1 MMRLA
6 KLTHSFTLKNAAQK
20 CTDQSH
26 VKRHGSSSSNGAGQ
40 SINGLAATATAAT
53 RGSSSSGNTSYTSNS
68 NNSNSKRK
76 SKPRTKCF
84 GGTVFRCCLPCRGGG
99 SAAPATSPP
108 QTPAQTPDE
117 LKPKTQIKI
126 DSQTRNE
133 HKQQQEQQKYQL
145 QQQLDNELETCAP
158 GEKKHSLADTI
169 GTSVTTPISLKTLIN
184 DVDEDLEQH
193 LSAADI
199 AAASLA
205 SGLVARRAEPETLSD
220 ASVSPT
226 VVVLQLS
233 NTLTASTA
241 PSLTLPTD
249 VEEGIANSS
258 LTTAAAGTATLL
270 STIASSVSPTSPSPS
285 GIYSVNQQPSGSN
298 SSNSS
303 SSGGGGAAGAPA
315 GSPAGT
321 ATAAASGA
329 AAAAA
334 AQRCSCQP
342 QTSPLPHI
350 KEEEESEQ
358 QQQQH
363 ANNRQPSNT
372 NSSNSKDKSSPI
384 KGFEEPLPPITIA
397 GGGYCGSC
405 ESVHHSSGTS
415 SSATGVGVGG
425 GGGGSSTQQEY
436 VGASTPSPRIK
447 LKFRKPHKSCWSRIV
462 LAPIG
467 GTGGTGSSSATVIGS
482 NSNETLASS
491 GGSST
496 GNTNTNNSS
505 SISVAAHHRLAS
517 SSASALASHPSNSQL
532 LPTSKMQAEQGS
544 IGDLQKY
551 HSRYLK
557 NRRHTLANVRFDVE
571 NGQGARSPLEGGS
584 PSAGLVLQNLPQR
597 RESFLYRSDS
607 DFEMSP
613 KSMSRNS
620 SIASERFKEQEAS
633 ILVDRSHGEDLIVTP
648 FAQILASLRSVRN
661 NLLSLTNV
669 PASNKRPAQSSSGR
683 GGNAGGVQLAQ
694 GEENYTRLATDT
706 IEELDWCLDQL
717 ETIQTHRSVSD
728 MASLKFKRMLNK
740 ELSHFSESSRSGNQI
755 SEYICSTFLDKQ
767 QEFDLPSLRVEEN
780 TEPSTQPVNQY
791 PRSRSP
797 RGPPMS
803 QISGVKRPLSHTNS
817 FTGERLPTFGV
828 ETPKEN
834 ELGTL
839 LAELD
844 TWGIE
849 IFKIGDWSC
858 NRPLTCVAYTIFQ
871 SRELLTSL
879 MIPPKTFLNFM
890 TTLEDHYVKDNPFHN
905 SLHAAD
911 VTQSTNVL
919 LNTPALEGVFTP
931 LEVGGALFAACIHD
945 VDHPG
950 LTNQFLVNSSSELA
964 LMYNDESVL
973 ENHHL
978 AVAFKLL
985 QNQGCDI
992 FGNMQK
998 KQRQTLR
1005 KMVIDIVLSTDMSKH
1020 MSLLADL
1027 KTMVETKKVAG
1038 SGVLLLDNYTD
1049 RIQVLEN
1056 LVHCADLSNPTK
1068 PLPLYKRWVALLM
1081 EEFFLQGDKER
1092 ESGMDIS
1099 PMCDRHNA
1107 TIEKSQ
1113 VGFIDYIVHPL
1124 WETWADLVHPDAQ
1137 DILDTLEENR
1147 DYYQSMI
1154 PPSPP
1159 PSAADEIPQDEK
1171 IRFQITLEESDQEN
1185 LAELEECDESES
1197 RADAG
1202 SSTTTGTTATSAAG
1216 GGHPPGS
1223 QNQAQR
1229 GGM

>member
-1 MMRLA
+1 MIATLFIIFAFIRAFPWSRRRAYAAAAGRAPLA
-6 KLTHSFTLKNAAQK
+6 LTLVPADEEEQQQQQHHHQQQQQLDNNNGPRVSITTMGNGHGHGHAEHMPRPRRKSSKFHEVTFSGSVGGGESDGEGEALATTTTTAAAAAAAAAAVAAGAG
-20 CTDQSH
+20 S
-26 VKRHGSSSSNGAGQ
+26 KRHSLGATSTTSNSGSTITAPYRTLGSSSRSRGSRDYGHSQHEYYQLHTGSSSSNGMRGMTQ
-40 SINGLAATATAAT
+40 RSDTMATEAEEFEDEE
-53 RGSSSSGNTSYTSNS
+53 R
-68 NNSNSKRK
+68 
-76 SKPRTKCF
+76 
-84 GGTVFRCCLPCRGGG
+84 
-99 SAAPATSPP
+99 PP
-108 QTPAQTPDE
+108 MDDDE
-117 LKPKTQIKI
+117 
-126 DSQTRNE
+126 
-133 HKQQQEQQKYQL
+133 
-145 QQQLDNELETCAP
+145 
-158 GEKKHSLADTI
+158 
-169 GTSVTTPISLKTLIN
+169 
-184 DVDEDLEQH
+184 
-193 LSAADI
+193 
-199 AAASLA
+199 AASYD
-205 SGLVARRAEPETLSD
+205 RETEEFY
-220 ASVSPT
+220 
-226 VVVLQLS
+226 S
-233 NTLTASTA
+233 NIQ
-241 PSLTLPTD
+241 D
-249 VEEGIANSS
+249 
-258 LTTAAAGTATLL
+258 AAGTA
-270 STIASSVSPTSPSPS
+270 SNRSKRSSLFSRSD
-285 GIYSVNQQPSGSN
+285 
-298 SSNSS
+298 SSATTTS
-303 SSGGGGAAGAPA
+303 SSGGGTFTGAKRRSAASIMSSSLCSDVMIGSDRRSSTTTEYSGRSVA
-315 GSPAGT
+315 GSVPINT
-321 ATAAASGA
+321 QRRSSG
-329 AAAAA
+329 
-334 AQRCSCQP
+334 RIRRNVS
-342 QTSPLPHI
+342 
-350 KEEEESEQ
+350 
-358 QQQQH
+358 
-363 ANNRQPSNT
+363 RM
-372 NSSNSKDKSSPI
+372 
-384 KGFEEPLPPITIA
+384 TIA
-397 GGGYCGSC
+397 GARRR
-405 ESVHHSSGTS
+405 T
-415 SSATGVGVGG
+415 
-425 GGGGSSTQQEY
+425 
-436 VGASTPSPRIK
+436 
-447 LKFRKPHKSCWSRIV
+447 
-462 LAPIG
+462 
-467 GTGGTGSSSATVIGS
+467 TGS
-482 NSNETLASS
+482 
-491 GGSST
+491 
-496 GNTNTNNSS
+496 
-505 SISVAAHHRLAS
+505 
-517 SSASALASHPSNSQL
+517 
-532 LPTSKMQAEQGS
+532 
-544 IGDLQKY
+544 
-551 HSRYLK
+551 
-557 NRRHTLANVRFDVE
+557 FDVE

-620 SIASERFKEQEAS
+620 SIASERFKDQEAS
-633 ILVDRSHGEDLIVTP
+633 ILIDRSHGEDLIVTP

-669 PASNKRPAQSSSGR
+669 PASNKSRRPAQSSSGR

-694 GEENYTRLATDT
+694 GDEAYTRLATDT

-780 TEPSTQPVNQY
+780 PDHSNLQTTIQQQPYQ
-791 PRSRSP
+791 RSRSP

-828 ETPKEN
+828 ETSKEN

-839 LAELD
+839 LGELD

-849 IFKIGDWSC
+849 IFKIGELSC

-992 FGNMQK
+992 FCNMQK

-1068 PLPLYKRWVALLM
+1068 PLPLYRRWVALLM

-1092 ESGMDIS
+1092 EHGMDIS

-1159 PSAADEIPQDEK
+1159 PSAADEMPQDEK
-1171 IRFQITLEESDQEN
+1171 IRFQVTLEESDQEN

-1197 RADAG
+1197 RDAC
-1202 SSTTTGTTATSAAG
+1202 SSTTTGTTAPSAAG
-1216 GGHPPGS
+1216 GGSAGGGKPSGS
-1223 QNQAQR
+1223 QNQAPH
-1229 GGM
+1229 GGI

>member
-1 MMRLA
+1 MLNKNSASSQSLPRV
-6 KLTHSFTLKNAAQK
+6 HSFFNMIP
-20 CTDQSH
+20 
-26 VKRHGSSSSNGAGQ
+26 
-40 SINGLAATATAAT
+40 SIMQDDLAVT
-53 RGSSSSGNTSYTSNS
+53 
-68 NNSNSKRK
+68 
-76 SKPRTKCF
+76 
-84 GGTVFRCCLPCRGGG
+84 
-99 SAAPATSPP
+99 
-108 QTPAQTPDE
+108 
-117 LKPKTQIKI
+117 I
-126 DSQTRNE
+126 
-133 HKQQQEQQKYQL
+133 
-145 QQQLDNELETCAP
+145 
-158 GEKKHSLADTI
+158 LADRDNMF
-169 GTSVTTPISLKTLIN
+169 S
-184 DVDEDLEQH
+184 
-193 LSAADI
+193 
-199 AAASLA
+199 
-205 SGLVARRAEPETLSD
+205 
-220 ASVSPT
+220 
-226 VVVLQLS
+226 
-233 NTLTASTA
+233 
-241 PSLTLPTD
+241 
-249 VEEGIANSS
+249 
-258 LTTAAAGTATLL
+258 
-270 STIASSVSPTSPSPS
+270 
-285 GIYSVNQQPSGSN
+285 
-298 SSNSS
+298 
-303 SSGGGGAAGAPA
+303 
-315 GSPAGT
+315 
-321 ATAAASGA
+321 
-329 AAAAA
+329 
-334 AQRCSCQP
+334 
-342 QTSPLPHI
+342 I
-350 KEEEESEQ
+350 KS
-358 QQQQH
+358 
-363 ANNRQPSNT
+363 
-372 NSSNSKDKSSPI
+372 
-384 KGFEEPLPPITIA
+384 
-397 GGGYCGSC
+397 
-405 ESVHHSSGTS
+405 
-415 SSATGVGVGG
+415 
-425 GGGGSSTQQEY
+425 
-436 VGASTPSPRIK
+436 
-447 LKFRKPHKSCWSRIV
+447 
-462 LAPIG
+462 
-467 GTGGTGSSSATVIGS
+467 
-482 NSNETLASS
+482 
-491 GGSST
+491 
-496 GNTNTNNSS
+496 
-505 SISVAAHHRLAS
+505 
-517 SSASALASHPSNSQL
+517 
-532 LPTSKMQAEQGS
+532 
-544 IGDLQKY
+544 
-551 HSRYLK
+551 
-557 NRRHTLANVRFDVE
+557 
-571 NGQGARSPLEGGS
+571 
-584 PSAGLVLQNLPQR
+584 QR
-597 RESFLYRSDS
+597 R
-607 DFEMSP
+607 
-613 KSMSRNS
+613 
-620 SIASERFKEQEAS
+620 
-633 ILVDRSHGEDLIVTP
+633 
-648 FAQILASLRSVRN
+648 
-661 NLLSLTNV
+661 
-669 PASNKRPAQSSSGR
+669 RPAQSSSVGR
-683 GGNAGGVQLAQ
+683 SGNAGGVQLAQ
-694 GEENYTRLATDT
+694 GDEAYTRLATDT

-780 TEPSTQPVNQY
+780 TEHSTAPTAANQQY

-828 ETPKEN
+828 ETPHEN

-839 LAELD
+839 LGELD

-849 IFKIGDWSC
+849 IFKIGELSC

-992 FGNMQK
+992 FCNMQK

-1038 SGVLLLDNYTD
+1038 SGVLLLDNYQD
-1049 RIQVLEN
+1049 RMQVLEN

-1068 PLPLYKRWVALLM
+1068 PLPLYRRWVALLM

-1099 PMCDRHNA
+1099 AMCDRHNA

-1147 DYYQSMI
+1147 DYYQSTI

-1159 PSAADEIPQDEK
+1159 PSTADEIPQDEK
-1171 IRFQITLEESDQEN
+1171 IRFQVTLEESDQEN
-1185 LAELEECDESES
+1185 LAELEEECDESES
-1197 RADAG
+1197 RGDAG
-1202 SSTTTGTTATSAAG
+1202 SSSTTGTTATGVAG
-1216 GGHPPGS
+1216 GGKPSGS
-1223 QNQAQR
+1223 QNQAPH

>member
-1 MMRLA
+1 
-6 KLTHSFTLKNAAQK
+6 
-20 CTDQSH
+20 
-26 VKRHGSSSSNGAGQ
+26 
-40 SINGLAATATAAT
+40 
-53 RGSSSSGNTSYTSNS
+53 
-68 NNSNSKRK
+68 
-76 SKPRTKCF
+76 
-84 GGTVFRCCLPCRGGG
+84 
-99 SAAPATSPP
+99 
-108 QTPAQTPDE
+108 
-117 LKPKTQIKI
+117 
-126 DSQTRNE
+126 
-133 HKQQQEQQKYQL
+133 
-145 QQQLDNELETCAP
+145 
-158 GEKKHSLADTI
+158 
-169 GTSVTTPISLKTLIN
+169 
-184 DVDEDLEQH
+184 
-193 LSAADI
+193 
-199 AAASLA
+199 
-205 SGLVARRAEPETLSD
+205 
-220 ASVSPT
+220 
-226 VVVLQLS
+226 
-233 NTLTASTA
+233 
-241 PSLTLPTD
+241 
-249 VEEGIANSS
+249 
-258 LTTAAAGTATLL
+258 
-270 STIASSVSPTSPSPS
+270 
-285 GIYSVNQQPSGSN
+285 
-298 SSNSS
+298 
-303 SSGGGGAAGAPA
+303 
-315 GSPAGT
+315 
-321 ATAAASGA
+321 
-329 AAAAA
+329 
-334 AQRCSCQP
+334 
-342 QTSPLPHI
+342 
-350 KEEEESEQ
+350 
-358 QQQQH
+358 
-363 ANNRQPSNT
+363 
-372 NSSNSKDKSSPI
+372 
-384 KGFEEPLPPITIA
+384 
-397 GGGYCGSC
+397 
-405 ESVHHSSGTS
+405 
-415 SSATGVGVGG
+415 
-425 GGGGSSTQQEY
+425 
-436 VGASTPSPRIK
+436 
-447 LKFRKPHKSCWSRIV
+447 
-462 LAPIG
+462 
-467 GTGGTGSSSATVIGS
+467 
-482 NSNETLASS
+482 
-491 GGSST
+491 
-496 GNTNTNNSS
+496 
-505 SISVAAHHRLAS
+505 
-517 SSASALASHPSNSQL
+517 
-532 LPTSKMQAEQGS
+532 MQAEQGS

-620 SIASERFKEQEAS
+620 SIASE
-633 ILVDRSHGEDLIVTP
+633 SHGEDLIVTP

-683 GGNAGGVQLAQ
+683 AGNAGGVQLAQ
-694 GEENYTRLATDT
+694 GDEAYTRLATDT

-717 ETIQTHRSVSD
+717 DTIQTHRSVSD

-780 TEPSTQPVNQY
+780 TEHVTAPISQPY
-791 PRSRSP
+791 RSRSP

-828 ETPKEN
+828 ETPNEN

-839 LAELD
+839 LGELD
-844 TWGIE
+844 MWGIE
-849 IFKIGDWSC
+849 IFKIGELSC

-992 FGNMQK
+992 FCNMQK

-1068 PLPLYKRWVALLM
+1068 PLSLYKRWVALLM

-1159 PSAADEIPQDEK
+1159 PSAADDMPQDEK
-1171 IRFQITLEESDQEN
+1171 IRFQVTLEESDQEN

-1202 SSTTTGTTATSAAG
+1202 STTTTGTTATSAAG
-1216 GGHPPGS
+1216 SGSAGGGKPSGS
-1223 QNQAQR
+1223 QNQAQH

>member
-1 MMRLA
+1 MLNKNSASSQSLPRV
-6 KLTHSFTLKNAAQK
+6 HSFFNMIP
-20 CTDQSH
+20 
-26 VKRHGSSSSNGAGQ
+26 
-40 SINGLAATATAAT
+40 SIMQDDLAVT
-53 RGSSSSGNTSYTSNS
+53 
-68 NNSNSKRK
+68 
-76 SKPRTKCF
+76 
-84 GGTVFRCCLPCRGGG
+84 
-99 SAAPATSPP
+99 
-108 QTPAQTPDE
+108 
-117 LKPKTQIKI
+117 I
-126 DSQTRNE
+126 
-133 HKQQQEQQKYQL
+133 
-145 QQQLDNELETCAP
+145 
-158 GEKKHSLADTI
+158 LADRDNMFSI
-169 GTSVTTPISLKTLIN
+169 KS
-184 DVDEDLEQH
+184 Q
-193 LSAADI
+193 
-199 AAASLA
+199 
-205 SGLVARRAEPETLSD
+205 RRR
-220 ASVSPT
+220 PT
-226 VVVLQLS
+226 Q
-233 NTLTASTA
+233 
-241 PSLTLPTD
+241 
-249 VEEGIANSS
+249 
-258 LTTAAAGTATLL
+258 
-270 STIASSVSPTSPSPS
+270 
-285 GIYSVNQQPSGSN
+285 
-298 SSNSS
+298 
-303 SSGGGGAAGAPA
+303 
-315 GSPAGT
+315 
-321 ATAAASGA
+321 
-329 AAAAA
+329 
-334 AQRCSCQP
+334 
-342 QTSPLPHI
+342 
-350 KEEEESEQ
+350 
-358 QQQQH
+358 
-363 ANNRQPSNT
+363 
-372 NSSNSKDKSSPI
+372 
-384 KGFEEPLPPITIA
+384 
-397 GGGYCGSC
+397 
-405 ESVHHSSGTS
+405 S
-415 SSATGVGVGG
+415 SSAARAANPPGV
-425 GGGGSSTQQEY
+425 
-436 VGASTPSPRIK
+436 
-447 LKFRKPHKSCWSRIV
+447 
-462 LAPIG
+462 
-467 GTGGTGSSSATVIGS
+467 
-482 NSNETLASS
+482 
-491 GGSST
+491 
-496 GNTNTNNSS
+496 
-505 SISVAAHHRLAS
+505 
-517 SSASALASHPSNSQL
+517 
-532 LPTSKMQAEQGS
+532 
-544 IGDLQKY
+544 
-551 HSRYLK
+551 
-557 NRRHTLANVRFDVE
+557 
-571 NGQGARSPLEGGS
+571 PLS
-584 PSAGLVLQNLPQR
+584 
-597 RESFLYRSDS
+597 
-607 DFEMSP
+607 
-613 KSMSRNS
+613 
-620 SIASERFKEQEAS
+620 
-633 ILVDRSHGEDLIVTP
+633 
-648 FAQILASLRSVRN
+648 
-661 NLLSLTNV
+661 
-669 PASNKRPAQSSSGR
+669 
-683 GGNAGGVQLAQ
+683 Q
-694 GEENYTRLATDT
+694 GEEAYTRLATDT

-767 QEFDLPSLRVEEN
+767 QEFDLPSLRVDEN
-780 TEPSTQPVNQY
+780 PEVAAANAAANAASAASAAAAAASSNQQGGAGGGAAGGAGAGG
-791 PRSRSP
+791 RRSP

-839 LAELD
+839 LGELD
-844 TWGIE
+844 TWGIQ
-849 IFKIGDWSC
+849 IFNIGEFSV

-992 FGNMQK
+992 FCNMQK

-1068 PLPLYKRWVALLM
+1068 PLPLYKRWVSLLM

-1137 DILDTLEENR
+1137 EILDTLEENR

-1159 PSAADEIPQDEK
+1159 PSGVDENPQEDR
-1171 IRFQITLEESDQEN
+1171 IRFQVTLEESDQEN
-1185 LAELEECDESES
+1185 LAELEEGDEYA
-1197 RADAG
+1197 ADAA
-1202 SSTTTGTTATSAAG
+1202 SSTTTGTTATGVHIVGGAGAG
-1216 GGHPPGS
+1216 GNKTGGN
-1223 QNQAQR
+1223 QNQPQH

>member
-1 MMRLA
+1 MSSNENNTSPPQYIVTTPSEADADEERSELGQDAGTVVVVPTTATTTVVVEHQQHQQQRRVVSQMSRQIASRSFSIASASNSILEEGALSQSALQQLA
-6 KLTHSFTLKNAAQK
+6 NQKSQQQQTQQQVFTSQK
-20 CTDQSH
+20 SITTSARSQSLQ
-26 VKRHGSSSSNGAGQ
+26 SSSVTGAPGEMAIQISGGGCGNTLATLQLGQ
-40 SINGLAATATAAT
+40 QLKAQSSTSIMSSEQRSSFMQKTSSTSSTTSKSKFQSFLQQPDVSDHP
-53 RGSSSSGNTSYTSNS
+53 GSSSSGTFLTAHQKHVRQFVRSTSAHSEAAVGMSASNRPEKCIRSASTQIDEPSSGASEAGNVEHLSVNTSKLGLHQSS
-68 NNSNSKRK
+68 SILISKSAETIEMK
-76 SKPRTKCF
+76 
-84 GGTVFRCCLPCRGGG
+84 
-99 SAAPATSPP
+99 SAATS
-108 QTPAQTPDE
+108 AGMR
-117 LKPKTQIKI
+117 TQ
-126 DSQTRNE
+126 
-133 HKQQQEQQKYQL
+133 L
-145 QQQLDNELETCAP
+145 
-158 GEKKHSLADTI
+158 
-169 GTSVTTPISLKTLIN
+169 
-184 DVDEDLEQH
+184 
-193 LSAADI
+193 
-199 AAASLA
+199 
-205 SGLVARRAEPETLSD
+205 TLSGGLL
-220 ASVSPT
+220 APPNRKITILSPIH
-226 VVVLQLS
+226 
-233 NTLTASTA
+233 A
-241 PSLTLPTD
+241 PPGLHDMLKR
-249 VEEGIANSS
+249 
-258 LTTAAAGTATLL
+258 AG
-270 STIASSVSPTSPSPS
+270 
-285 GIYSVNQQPSGSN
+285 
-298 SSNSS
+298 
-303 SSGGGGAAGAPA
+303 
-315 GSPAGT
+315 
-321 ATAAASGA
+321 
-329 AAAAA
+329 
-334 AQRCSCQP
+334 R
-342 QTSPLPHI
+342 SPL
-350 KEEEESEQ
+350 
-358 QQQQH
+358 
-363 ANNRQPSNT
+363 
-372 NSSNSKDKSSPI
+372 
-384 KGFEEPLPPITIA
+384 
-397 GGGYCGSC
+397 
-405 ESVHHSSGTS
+405 
-415 SSATGVGVGG
+415 
-425 GGGGSSTQQEY
+425 
-436 VGASTPSPRIK
+436 SPRIS
-447 LKFRKPHKSCWSRIV
+447 FP
-462 LAPIG
+462 
-467 GTGGTGSSSATVIGS
+467 GSEA
-482 NSNETLASS
+482 
-491 GGSST
+491 
-496 GNTNTNNSS
+496 
-505 SISVAAHHRLAS
+505 
-517 SSASALASHPSNSQL
+517 
-532 LPTSKMQAEQGS
+532 
-544 IGDLQKY
+544 DLFG
-551 HSRYLK
+551 
-557 NRRHTLANVRFDVE
+557 FDVE
-571 NGQGARSPLEGGS
+571 NGQSARSPLEGGS

-620 SIASERFKEQEAS
+620 SIASE
-633 ILVDRSHGEDLIVTP
+633 SHGEDLIVTP

-669 PASNKRPAQSSSGR
+669 PASNKSRRPTQTSMGRSST
-683 GGNAGGVQLAQ
+683 AGIILNQ
-694 GEENYTRLATDT
+694 GDEAYTRLATDT

-740 ELSHFSESSRSGNQI
+740 ELSHFSESSKSGNQI

-767 QEFDLPSLRVEEN
+767 QEFDLPSMRLEDN
-780 TEPSTQPVNQY
+780 ATSGYEPSAIAGPTQQ
-791 PRSRSP
+791 RSRSP

-817 FTGERLPTFGV
+817 FTGERLPTYGV
-828 ETPKEN
+828 ETTHEAA
-834 ELGTL
+834 LGTQ

-844 TWGIE
+844 TWGID
-849 IFKIGDWSC
+849 IFKIGDLSN
-858 NRPLTCVAYTIFQ
+858 NRPLTCVAYTVFQ

-879 MIPPKTFLNFM
+879 MIPPKNFLNFM
-890 TTLEDHYVKDNPFHN
+890 STLEDHYVKDNPFHN

-992 FGNMQK
+992 FCNMQK

-1068 PLPLYKRWVALLM
+1068 PLPLYKRWVSLLM

-1099 PMCDRHNA
+1099 PMCDRYNS

-1159 PSAADEIPQDEK
+1159 PSQADEQLATDDK
-1171 IRFQITLEESDQEN
+1171 IRFQVTLEESDQEN
-1185 LAELEECDESES
+1185 LAELEEGDETAAERGDDGSVNV
-1197 RADAG
+1197 ADNM
-1202 SSTTTGTTATSAAG
+1202 TTAGDNKPS
-1216 GGHPPGS
+1216 GS
-1223 QNQAQR
+1223 QNQPHHA
-1229 GGM
+1229 GM

>member
-1 MMRLA
+1 M
-6 KLTHSFTLKNAAQK
+6 SGNSN
-20 CTDQSH
+20 D
-26 VKRHGSSSSNGAGQ
+26 SNGNGNGGAGKQ
-40 SINGLAATATAAT
+40 KPAPPPQYIITTPSEVDAEELRSMEMDMELGSPGGSDDSVFASTSTATATATVAAEQKHLQQVKHSQQKFSSQT
-53 RGSSSSGNTSYTSNS
+53 SSSSTTNVAVATRSYSMSSSNLS
-68 NNSNSKRK
+68 SM
-76 SKPRTKCF
+76 
-84 GGTVFRCCLPCRGGG
+84 
-99 SAAPATSPP
+99 
-108 QTPAQTPDE
+108 
-117 LKPKTQIKI
+117 
-126 DSQTRNE
+126 
-133 HKQQQEQQKYQL
+133 QQQQQQQQQQQIIQQQQQQTQQKIISSSTRSQSL
-145 QQQLDNELETCAP
+145 Q
-158 GEKKHSLADTI
+158 S
-169 GTSVTTPISLKTLIN
+169 STT
-184 DVDEDLEQH
+184 EQ
-193 LSAADI
+193 S
-199 AAASLA
+199 
-205 SGLVARRAEPETLSD
+205 T
-220 ASVSPT
+220 
-226 VVVLQLS
+226 LQLS
-233 NTLTASTA
+233 AS
-241 PSLTLPTD
+241 
-249 VEEGIANSS
+249 
-258 LTTAAAGTATLL
+258 AAAALAQQL
-270 STIASSVSPTSPSPS
+270 KAQSSTSIITSEQRTSTS
-285 GIYSVNQQPSGSN
+285 T
-298 SSNSS
+298 SS
-303 SSGGGGAAGAPA
+303 SS
-315 GSPAGT
+315 ST
-321 ATAAASGA
+321 RYMASGSSNQTA

-334 AQRCSCQP
+334 AAATSASSTTTASKSKFQSFLQQP
-342 QTSPLPHI
+342 EGGSHGFLTAHQKHVRQFVRSTSAH
-350 KEEEESEQ
+350 SEAAAGMTPVSGARPEKCIRSASTQ
-358 QQQQH
+358 IDD
-363 ANNRQPSNT
+363 ATAALGDGNGTGSNLSD
-372 NSSNSKDKSSPI
+372 SS
-384 KGFEEPLPPITIA
+384 GA
-397 GGGYCGSC
+397 GGSMQLSMAKLGLQQ
-405 ESVHHSSGTS
+405 SSSILISKSAETIEMKSS
-415 SSATGVGVGG
+415 SSAGMRTQLTLSGG
-425 GGGGSSTQQEY
+425 FLAPPNRKITILSPIHAPPGLHDMLKRAGRS
-436 VGASTPSPRIK
+436 PLSPRIS
-447 LKFRKPHKSCWSRIV
+447 FP
-462 LAPIG
+462 
-467 GTGGTGSSSATVIGS
+467 GS
-482 NSNETLASS
+482 ET
-491 GGSST
+491 
-496 GNTNTNNSS
+496 
-505 SISVAAHHRLAS
+505 
-517 SSASALASHPSNSQL
+517 
-532 LPTSKMQAEQGS
+532 
-544 IGDLQKY
+544 DLFG
-551 HSRYLK
+551 
-557 NRRHTLANVRFDVE
+557 FDVE

-633 ILVDRSHGEDLIVTP
+633 ILIDRSHGEDLIVTP

-669 PASNKRPAQSSSGR
+669 PASNKSRRPAQSSSGR
-683 GGNAGGVQLAQ
+683 GGNASGVQLAQ
-694 GEENYTRLATDT
+694 GDEAYTRLATDT

-767 QEFDLPSLRVEEN
+767 QEFDLPSLRVDDNPEVA
-780 TEPSTQPVNQY
+780 SAAALINQQQY
-791 PRSRSP
+791 GAARARSP

-817 FTGERLPTFGV
+817 FTGEKLPTFGV

-839 LAELD
+839 LGELD

-992 FGNMQK
+992 FCNMQK

-1159 PSAADEIPQDEK
+1159 PSAADDMPQDEK
-1171 IRFQITLEESDQEN
+1171 IRFQVTLEESDQEN
-1185 LAELEECDESES
+1185 LAELEEECDDDSEG

-1202 SSTTTGTTATSAAG
+1202 SSATIATAALG
-1216 GGHPPGS
+1216 GGSGGGGGGGGVAPIAGDV
-1223 QNQAQR
+1223 QNQAQQ
-1229 GGM
+1229 GGI

>member
-1 MMRLA
+1 MIATLFIIFAFIRAFPWSRKRGRPALA
-6 KLTHSFTLKNAAQK
+6 LTLMPENGDDNRGRDQEQK
-20 CTDQSH
+20 GENNNRPRPSISL
-26 VKRHGSSSSNGAGQ
+26 GNNGDEGM
-40 SINGLAATATAAT
+40 TPRT
-53 RGSSSSGNTSYTSNS
+53 R
-68 NNSNSKRK
+68 RK
-76 SKPRTKCF
+76 SSKFHEVTF
-84 GGTVFRCCLPCRGGG
+84 SGSVGGGDSDGGGGGEVTNGGGG
-99 SAAPATSPP
+99 SALEISPNKRHSLSTTSNSSSAPYRYLSGSSRSRGSRG
-108 QTPAQTPDE
+108 DCHE
-117 LKPKTQIKI
+117 Y
-126 DSQTRNE
+126 
-133 HKQQQEQQKYQL
+133 YQL
-145 QQQLDNELETCAP
+145 QQQSSSLSNGGNRGNRALSQRSDTMATEAE
-158 GEKKHSLADTI
+158 GEDFE
-169 GTSVTTPISLKTLIN
+169 VDPM
-184 DVDEDLEQH
+184 DEDDE
-193 LSAADI
+193 D
-199 AAASLA
+199 
-205 SGLVARRAEPETLSD
+205 ETYDRETEEFYSNIQD
-220 ASVSPT
+220 ATGTGSS
-226 VVVLQLS
+226 S
-233 NTLTASTA
+233 RSKR
-241 PSLTLPTD
+241 
-249 VEEGIANSS
+249 SS
-258 LTTAAAGTATLL
+258 LFSRSDSSATTT
-270 STIASSVSPTSPSPS
+270 
-285 GIYSVNQQPSGSN
+285 
-298 SSNSS
+298 S
-303 SSGGGGAAGAPA
+303 SSGGGTFTGGKRRSAA
-315 GSPAGT
+315 SILSSSMCSDLMTSDRRSST
-321 ATAAASGA
+321 ATEYSIKSVTTQRRSSG
-329 AAAAA
+329 
-334 AQRCSCQP
+334 RIRRYVS
-342 QTSPLPHI
+342 
-350 KEEEESEQ
+350 
-358 QQQQH
+358 
-363 ANNRQPSNT
+363 RM
-372 NSSNSKDKSSPI
+372 
-384 KGFEEPLPPITIA
+384 TIA
-397 GGGYCGSC
+397 GARRR
-405 ESVHHSSGTS
+405 T
-415 SSATGVGVGG
+415 
-425 GGGGSSTQQEY
+425 
-436 VGASTPSPRIK
+436 
-447 LKFRKPHKSCWSRIV
+447 
-462 LAPIG
+462 
-467 GTGGTGSSSATVIGS
+467 TGS
-482 NSNETLASS
+482 
-491 GGSST
+491 
-496 GNTNTNNSS
+496 
-505 SISVAAHHRLAS
+505 
-517 SSASALASHPSNSQL
+517 
-532 LPTSKMQAEQGS
+532 
-544 IGDLQKY
+544 
-551 HSRYLK
+551 
-557 NRRHTLANVRFDVE
+557 FDVE

-669 PASNKRPAQSSSGR
+669 PASNKSRRPNQSSSASR
-683 GGNAGGVQLAQ
+683 SGNPPGAPLSQ
-694 GEENYTRLATDT
+694 GEEAYTRLATDT

-767 QEFDLPSLRVEEN
+767 QEFDLPSLRVEDNPELVAAN
-780 TEPSTQPVNQY
+780 AAAGQQSAGQY
-791 PRSRSP
+791 ARSRSP

-828 ETPKEN
+828 ETPREN

-839 LAELD
+839 LGELD
-844 TWGIE
+844 TWGIQ
-849 IFKIGDWSC
+849 IFSIGEFSV

-992 FGNMQK
+992 FCNMQK

-1159 PSAADEIPQDEK
+1159 PSGVDENPQEDR
-1171 IRFQITLEESDQEN
+1171 IRFQVTLEESDQEN
-1185 LAELEECDESES
+1185 LAELEEGDESGGE
-1197 RADAG
+1197 
-1202 SSTTTGTTATSAAG
+1202 STTTGTTGTTAASALGGAG
-1216 GGHPPGS
+1216 GGGGGGAGGGVAPRTGGC
-1223 QNQAQR
+1223 QNQPQH

>member
-1 MMRLA
+1 
-6 KLTHSFTLKNAAQK
+6 
-20 CTDQSH
+20 
-26 VKRHGSSSSNGAGQ
+26 
-40 SINGLAATATAAT
+40 
-53 RGSSSSGNTSYTSNS
+53 
-68 NNSNSKRK
+68 
-76 SKPRTKCF
+76 
-84 GGTVFRCCLPCRGGG
+84 
-99 SAAPATSPP
+99 
-108 QTPAQTPDE
+108 
-117 LKPKTQIKI
+117 
-126 DSQTRNE
+126 
-133 HKQQQEQQKYQL
+133 
-145 QQQLDNELETCAP
+145 
-158 GEKKHSLADTI
+158 
-169 GTSVTTPISLKTLIN
+169 
-184 DVDEDLEQH
+184 
-193 LSAADI
+193 
-199 AAASLA
+199 
-205 SGLVARRAEPETLSD
+205 
-220 ASVSPT
+220 
-226 VVVLQLS
+226 
-233 NTLTASTA
+233 
-241 PSLTLPTD
+241 
-249 VEEGIANSS
+249 
-258 LTTAAAGTATLL
+258 
-270 STIASSVSPTSPSPS
+270 
-285 GIYSVNQQPSGSN
+285 
-298 SSNSS
+298 
-303 SSGGGGAAGAPA
+303 
-315 GSPAGT
+315 
-321 ATAAASGA
+321 
-329 AAAAA
+329 
-334 AQRCSCQP
+334 
-342 QTSPLPHI
+342 
-350 KEEEESEQ
+350 
-358 QQQQH
+358 
-363 ANNRQPSNT
+363 
-372 NSSNSKDKSSPI
+372 
-384 KGFEEPLPPITIA
+384 
-397 GGGYCGSC
+397 
-405 ESVHHSSGTS
+405 
-415 SSATGVGVGG
+415 
-425 GGGGSSTQQEY
+425 
-436 VGASTPSPRIK
+436 
-447 LKFRKPHKSCWSRIV
+447 
-462 LAPIG
+462 
-467 GTGGTGSSSATVIGS
+467 
-482 NSNETLASS
+482 
-491 GGSST
+491 
-496 GNTNTNNSS
+496 
-505 SISVAAHHRLAS
+505 
-517 SSASALASHPSNSQL
+517 
-532 LPTSKMQAEQGS
+532 
-544 IGDLQKY
+544 
-551 HSRYLK
+551 
-557 NRRHTLANVRFDVE
+557 
-571 NGQGARSPLEGGS
+571 
-584 PSAGLVLQNLPQR
+584 
-597 RESFLYRSDS
+597 
-607 DFEMSP
+607 MSP

-620 SIASERFKEQEAS
+620 SIASE
-633 ILVDRSHGEDLIVTP
+633 SHGEDLIVTP

-669 PASNKRPAQSSSGR
+669 PASNKRPAQSSSVGR
-683 GGNAGGVQLAQ
+683 AGNVSGVLLAQ
-694 GEENYTRLATDT
+694 GDEAYTRLATDT

-728 MASLKFKRMLNK
+728 MASSKFKRMLNK

-767 QEFDLPSLRVEEN
+767 QEFDLPSLRVDEN
-780 TEPSTQPVNQY
+780 PEHTVNTPSVQY
-791 PRSRSP
+791 PRCRSP

-828 ETPKEN
+828 ETPREN

-839 LAELD
+839 LGELD

-849 IFKIGDWSC
+849 IFKIGDLSC

-992 FGNMQK
+992 FCNMQK

-1159 PSAADEIPQDEK
+1159 PSAADDLPADEK
-1171 IRFQITLEESDQEN
+1171 IRFQVTLEESDQEN
-1185 LAELEECDESES
+1185 LAELEECDESDS
-1197 RADAG
+1197 RCEP
-1202 SSTTTGTTATSAAG
+1202 SSTGTTATTGNSG
-1216 GGHPPGS
+1216 GGGGGGGGVKPSGS
-1223 QNQAQR
+1223 QNQTPHA
-1229 GGM
+1229 GM

>member
-1 MMRLA
+1 MLN
-6 KLTHSFTLKNAAQK
+6 KN
-20 CTDQSH
+20 S
-26 VKRHGSSSSNGAGQ
+26 
-40 SINGLAATATAAT
+40 
-53 RGSSSSGNTSYTSNS
+53 
-68 NNSNSKRK
+68 
-76 SKPRTKCF
+76 
-84 GGTVFRCCLPCRGGG
+84 
-99 SAAPATSPP
+99 
-108 QTPAQTPDE
+108 
-117 LKPKTQIKI
+117 
-126 DSQTRNE
+126 
-133 HKQQQEQQKYQL
+133 
-145 QQQLDNELETCAP
+145 
-158 GEKKHSLADTI
+158 
-169 GTSVTTPISLKTLIN
+169 
-184 DVDEDLEQH
+184 
-193 LSAADI
+193 
-199 AAASLA
+199 
-205 SGLVARRAEPETLSD
+205 
-220 ASVSPT
+220 
-226 VVVLQLS
+226 
-233 NTLTASTA
+233 
-241 PSLTLPTD
+241 
-249 VEEGIANSS
+249 
-258 LTTAAAGTATLL
+258 
-270 STIASSVSPTSPSPS
+270 
-285 GIYSVNQQPSGSN
+285 
-298 SSNSS
+298 
-303 SSGGGGAAGAPA
+303 
-315 GSPAGT
+315 
-321 ATAAASGA
+321 
-329 AAAAA
+329 
-334 AQRCSCQP
+334 
-342 QTSPLPHI
+342 
-350 KEEEESEQ
+350 
-358 QQQQH
+358 
-363 ANNRQPSNT
+363 
-372 NSSNSKDKSSPI
+372 
-384 KGFEEPLPPITIA
+384 
-397 GGGYCGSC
+397 
-405 ESVHHSSGTS
+405 
-415 SSATGVGVGG
+415 
-425 GGGGSSTQQEY
+425 
-436 VGASTPSPRIK
+436 
-447 LKFRKPHKSCWSRIV
+447 
-462 LAPIG
+462 
-467 GTGGTGSSSATVIGS
+467 
-482 NSNETLASS
+482 ASS
-491 GGSST
+491 GSLPRVHSFFNMIPT
-496 GNTNTNNSS
+496 
-505 SISVAAHHRLAS
+505 VLQDDL
-517 SSASALASHPSNSQL
+517 ALAIVNDPNN
-532 LPTSKMQAEQGS
+532 MFS
-544 IGDLQKY
+544 I
-551 HSRYLK
+551 
-557 NRRHTLANVRFDVE
+557 
-571 NGQGARSPLEGGS
+571 
-584 PSAGLVLQNLPQR
+584 
-597 RESFLYRSDS
+597 
-607 DFEMSP
+607 
-613 KSMSRNS
+613 KS
-620 SIASERFKEQEAS
+620 
-633 ILVDRSHGEDLIVTP
+633 RSHGEDLIVTP

-669 PASNKRPAQSSSGR
+669 QASNKRPTQSSSVGR
-683 GGNAGGVQLAQ
+683 TSTAGVQLVQ
-694 GEENYTRLATDT
+694 GDESYTRLATDT

-767 QEFDLPSLRVEEN
+767 QELDLPSMRGDDNPDQHNML
-780 TEPSTQPVNQY
+780 TQHQ
-791 PRSRSP
+791 RSRSP

-828 ETPKEN
+828 ETVHEN
-834 ELGTL
+834 ALGTL
-839 LAELD
+839 LGDVD
-844 TWGIE
+844 TWGID
-849 IFKIGDWSC
+849 IFKIGDLSA

-879 MIPPKTFLNFM
+879 MIPPKTFINFM

-919 LNTPALEGVFTP
+919 LNTPALEGVFTS

-992 FGNMQK
+992 FCNMQK

-1068 PLPLYKRWVALLM
+1068 PLPLYKRWVSLLM

-1159 PSAADEIPQDEK
+1159 PSAADDQPSDDK
-1171 IRFQITLEESDQEN
+1171 IRFQVTLEESDQEN
-1185 LAELEECDESES
+1185 LAELEECDESEHNK
-1197 RADAG
+1197 AEAA
-1202 SSTTTGTTATSAAG
+1202 TVTTAAG
-1216 GGHPPGS
+1216 EHKPSGS
-1223 QNQAQR
+1223 ENQSHH

>member
-6 KLTHSFTLKNAAQK
+6 RFTQGFSLNKNVAK
-20 CTDQSH
+20 H
-26 VKRHGSSSSNGAGQ
+26 RGSGSSNGTGNGSGSGTGNGQ
-40 SINGLAATATAAT
+40 ELGGSCSANGLAASGGVGGGG
-53 RGSSSSGNTSYTSNS
+53 GSGSGGGGCGSGSGS
-68 NNSNSKRK
+68 GSGKRK
-76 SKPRTKCF
+76 SKARTKCF

-117 LKPKTQIKI
+117 LKVIPE
-126 DSQTRNE
+126 DSNLDKAAEQKRDLQERNNKE
-133 HKQQQEQQKYQL
+133 EDDL
-145 QQQLDNELETCAP
+145 LNRTGSGSGSQLDLYGGIGGGT
-158 GEKKHSLADTI
+158 KKHSLADTI
-169 GTSVTTPISLKTLIN
+169 DTSVTTPISLKTLIN
-184 DVDEDLEQH
+184 DVDEELDQQ

-226 VVVLQLS
+226 AVVQQQL
-233 NTLTASTA
+233 
-241 PSLTLPTD
+241 
-249 VEEGIANSS
+249 
-258 LTTAAAGTATLL
+258 
-270 STIASSVSPTSPSPS
+270 
-285 GIYSVNQQPSGSN
+285 QQPLLQSQPHFVPSSGNILSQVTLYSGSN
-298 SSNSS
+298 PSTNPCPSVVQNQGQNSNPNPNPNQNPNSN
-303 SSGGGGAAGAPA
+303 PNQNQ
-315 GSPAGT
+315 
-321 ATAAASGA
+321 
-329 AAAAA
+329 
-334 AQRCSCQP
+334 QRCSCQP

-350 KEEEESEQ
+350 KEEEESDQ
-358 QQQQH
+358 
-363 ANNRQPSNT
+363 ANFKHQSSLKDNQPL
-372 NSSNSKDKSSPI
+372 P
-384 KGFEEPLPPITIA
+384 PPITIA
-397 GGGYCGSC
+397 SGYCGSC
-405 ESVHHSSGTS
+405 ESVHHSSATS
-415 SSATGVGVGG
+415 SSAGAVPTGG
-425 GGGGSSTQQEY
+425 QQAQEY
-436 VGASTPSPRIK
+436 IAGTSSTPSPRIK

-467 GTGGTGSSSATVIGS
+467 SAGGSSSATTVIGS

-491 GGSST
+491 STTGGT
-496 GNTNTNNSS
+496 ATTTQNSS
-505 SISVAAHHRLAS
+505 SASVAAHHRLTS
-517 SSASALASHPSNSQL
+517 SSASALATSHPSNSQL

-620 SIASERFKEQEAS
+620 SIASE
-633 ILVDRSHGEDLIVTP
+633 SHGEDLIVTP

-669 PASNKRPAQSSSGR
+669 PASNKRPNQSSSASR
-683 GGNAGGVQLAQ
+683 SGNPQGAPLSQ
-694 GEENYTRLATDT
+694 GEEAYTRLATDT

-767 QEFDLPSLRVEEN
+767 QEFDLPSLRVEDNPELVAAN
-780 TEPSTQPVNQY
+780 AAAGQQSAGQY
-791 PRSRSP
+791 ARSRSP

-828 ETPKEN
+828 ETPREN

-839 LAELD
+839 LGELD
-844 TWGIE
+844 TWGIQ
-849 IFKIGDWSC
+849 IFSIGEFSV

-890 TTLEDHYVKDNPFHN
+890 STLEDHYVKDNPFHN

-992 FGNMQK
+992 FCNMQK

-1159 PSAADEIPQDEK
+1159 PSGVDENPQEDR
-1171 IRFQITLEESDQEN
+1171 IRFQVTLEESDQEN
-1185 LAELEECDESES
+1185 LAELEEGDESGGE
-1197 RADAG
+1197 
-1202 SSTTTGTTATSAAG
+1202 STTTGTTGTTAASALSGAG
-1216 GGHPPGS
+1216 GGGGAGGGVAPRTGGC
-1223 QNQAQR
+1223 QNQAQH